1 MKKLRV
7 RPLVVAAVGPC
18 HGDKPRSGQ
27 LNESGK
33 CFHHL
38 IVSIVHEIVSV
49 HEESVFVLLVKQL
62 QKSIVKIQHDCD
74 LVPDA

>member
-1 MKKLRV
+1 M

-27 LNESGK
+27 LNES
-33 CFHHL
+33 L

-74 LVPDA
+74 LVPDN